1 MKIRRKLSIL
11 TLLLFLSLFTI
22 TGLSAWNWSRMQ
34 RLHQTILQGQRL
46 LNQSQKVMGLMK
58 DIIFD
63 LFAPT
68 MYSQIRSLTYA
79 PRSVATYR
87 MWQKAVDEYQLI
99 FMDFVDDRELMIFQ
113 DDELQDIYNT
123 ALTLNQKAL
132 FRLEGMSEILLTLQD
147 MDLEGEHLYI
157 TMQQDESL
165 IPFFQEFRDTSY
177 YFTNTFESYMNH
189 FFTSFRKQSL
199 RLERQLY
206 LTFLGVSILAGL
218 ISVIYAA
225 MISREILK
233 KIDQLGSSFRK
244 ISRGDFSPAFVPDK
258 GDELSEL
265 LMNLNELSEDLK
277 ENINSILNL
286 TRDMGE
292 ASVEGSSA
300 EEMLRLIVE
309 TIISDTAADGAALY
323 LYEPLENCFKLN
335 KSMGTDDFLQPL
347 LGDGSYTGSAL
358 LRGSRFTGREPDLKL
373 LSDLFLDTP
382 AELAP
387 VVLPLRQRE
396 RLSGFLLAFIWEA
409 GEAFSDLGIT
419 RLINFSEYAS
429 LSLDNH
435 GKYLELLEKREAEY
449 NALQSQV
456 QPHFIYNVL
465 NSLIGLN
472 RMGSKDELE
481 KAILSLR
488 EMLRYVTVQERWTSL
503 GRETDFLKSYCDLQK
518 IRFGERLNYHFHIPA
533 ELKDFQIPKL
543 MLQPLVENSILHG
556 LEPLEEGGE
565 LTLSA
570 DIYRQES
577 RKRVVLTLE
586 DTGTGFDMDRG
597 EQNVGL
603 RNVKE
608 RLLMSYPGSEFLI
621 RSTPGRG
628 TSVLITIVAEDA
640 SGTAAGEEEP

>member
-22 TGLSAWNWSRMQ
+22 TGLSVWNWNRMQ
-34 RLHQTILQGQRL
+34 RLHQTILQGQQL

-68 MYSQIRSLTYA
+68 MYSQIRSLTYS

-87 MWQKAVDEYQLI
+87 MWQKAVDEYQLV

-113 DDELQDIYNT
+113 DEELQDIYNT

-132 FRLEGMSEILLTLQD
+132 DRLEGMSSILRTLQN

-206 LTFLGVSILAGL
+206 LTFLAVSILAGL

-225 MISREILK
+225 MISRQILK
-233 KIDQLGSSFRK
+233 KIDQLGFAFRK
-244 ISRGDFSPAFVPDK
+244 ISRGDFSPTLVQED
-258 GDELSEL
+258 GDELSDL
-265 LMNLNELSEDLK
+265 LANLNELSDDLK

-300 EEMLRLIVE
+300 EEMLKLIVE
-309 TIISDTAADGAALY
+309 TIINDTAADTAALY
-323 LYEPLENCFKLN
+323 LYEPLENCFKL
-335 KSMGTDDFLQPL
+335 KRSMGPDSSLKPFLA
-347 LGDGSYTGSAL
+347 DKSYTGSAL
-358 LRGSRFTGREPDLKL
+358 LRSSRFTAQKSDPL
-373 LSDLFLDTP
+373 LLADLFQGDQP
-382 AELAP
+382 ALAP
-387 VVLPLRQRE
+387 VVLPLRQKE
-396 RLSGFLLAFIWEA
+396 RLRGFLLAVISEP
-409 GEAFSDLGIT
+409 GGKFSDLGIT

-435 GKYLELLEKREAEY
+435 SKYLELLEKREAEY

-472 RMGSKDELE
+472 RMGSKQELE

-503 GRETDFLKSYCDLQK
+503 GREVDFLMSYCDLQK
-518 IRFGERLNYHFHIPA
+518 IRFGERLNYSFHIPE
-533 ELKDFQIPKL
+533 ELKEFQIPKL

-556 LEPLEEGGE
+556 LEPQEEGGE
-565 LTLSA
+565 LRLSA
-570 DIYRQES
+570 DIFRQEKQ
-577 RKRVVLTLE
+577 KRIILTLE
-586 DTGTGFDMDRG
+586 DTGTGFDLDRG

-628 TSVLITIVAEDA
+628 TTVLITIV
-640 SGTAAGEEEP
+640 SGEESP